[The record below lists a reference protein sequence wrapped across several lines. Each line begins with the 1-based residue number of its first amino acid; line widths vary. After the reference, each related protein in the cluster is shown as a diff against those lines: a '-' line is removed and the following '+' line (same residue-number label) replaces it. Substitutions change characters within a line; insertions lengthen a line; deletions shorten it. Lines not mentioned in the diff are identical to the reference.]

1 MLSNQVDPTLV
12 AKVAKEI
19 EECDNSPPT
28 SEVVMR
34 GRGPIRK
41 YSQKTASFRWS
52 GAEMIQIDGPQ
63 PQALVC
69 PGSEPL
75 ETEGPEARPDR
86 LQTTRVNIGYKKANC
101 AMEKKLAGLGL
112 VRSETSPE
120 LHKDGDNCLKAL
132 LDQMG
137 QPEQD
142 FKVWERDD
150 FPFLRWYIAKQLE
163 IQVGAGRAEKYLRCE
178 PGSMEEYLTNI
189 QKDESYVD
197 NDYLYSVSKVFNK
210 DIIVINSGQSEVTFW
225 RGGQEDA
232 RGKGAPLY
240 LARLTKEDAGENYYQ
255 SIRPAQHFTL
265 QTFLQT
271 NNLE

>member
-1 MLSNQVDPTLV
+1 
-12 AKVAKEI
+12 
-19 EECDNSPPT
+19 
-28 SEVVMR
+28 
-34 GRGPIRK
+34 
-41 YSQKTASFRWS
+41 
-52 GAEMIQIDGPQ
+52 MIQIDGPQ
-63 PQALVC
+63 PQPQPQPLLS
-69 PGSEPL
+69 PGMEPL
-75 ETEGPEARPDR
+75 ETEGAEPRADP
-86 LQTTRVNIGYKKANC
+86 LQTTRINIGYKKASS

-112 VRSETSPE
+112 ARSETFTE

-132 LDQMG
+132 LDQMA

-142 FKVWERDD
+142 FKVWEKDD

-163 IQVGAGRAEKYLRCE
+163 IQVSAGRAASYVRCDS
-178 PGSMEEYLTNI
+178 GSVENYLTNI

-210 DIIVINSGQSEVTFW
+210 DIIVINSGQSESEVTFW

-240 LARLTKEDAGENYYQ
+240 LARLRAEDAGENYYQ
-255 SIRPAQHFTL
+255 SILPTPHFSL

-271 NNLE
+271 NNL